1 MAEFVSEIGK
11 DLFFFAENFISVF
24 LSYFFHGLGV
34 RNAGDKHLMFDL
46 LADSSGQVVVD
57 GNGSGF
63 AVHVVC
69 DVGNTQGASEG
80 EVKFDVHVDWL

>member
-1 MAEFVSEIGK
+1 M
-11 DLFFFAENFISVF
+11 LF
-24 LSYFFHGLGV
+24 LSDFFHGLGV

-57 GNGSGF
+57 RNGSGF

-69 DVGNTQGASEG
+69 DVGNAQRAGEG
-80 EVKFDVHVDWL
+80 EVKFDVHVEWL